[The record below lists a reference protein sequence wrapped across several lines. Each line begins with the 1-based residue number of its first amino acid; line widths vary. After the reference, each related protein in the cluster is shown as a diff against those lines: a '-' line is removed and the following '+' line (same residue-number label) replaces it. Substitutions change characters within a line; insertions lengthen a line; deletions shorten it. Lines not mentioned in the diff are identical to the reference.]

1 MQLVTDELK
10 AIGLDVIE
18 PGVRA
23 QYLPNAEDTAQ
34 IVALAEKVIEKIK

>member
-1 MQLVTDELK
+1 MVTDELK

-34 IVALAEKVIEKIK
+34 IVALAEKVIDKIKA